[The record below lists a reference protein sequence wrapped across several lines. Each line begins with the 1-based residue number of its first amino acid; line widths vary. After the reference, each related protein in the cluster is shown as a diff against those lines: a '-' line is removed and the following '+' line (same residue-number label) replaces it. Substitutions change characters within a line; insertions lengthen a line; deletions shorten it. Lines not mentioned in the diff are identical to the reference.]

1 MSRLT
6 TNYGYNIS
14 EGSDLVNPLV
24 DIFPNWEAIDGDL
37 KNVSDDAVGR
47 ATELTTGTVHALTRS
62 DTDRNVFVFTA
73 TSNFTAGDT
82 FTLDGTQV
90 SALTPAG
97 EQLATGCYI
106 IGSDVLVA
114 VHGTLMTMYVS
125 PTKVADSDK
134 LDGHD
139 STYFATASGVS
150 DLSDDLDGVSDK
162 VGTGVLTTTAQDCV
176 GAINE
181 LNSDLSGNTSSITM
195 SPSGVIDNMT
205 SATNSL
211 VKVGCIVTL
220 NFFTPTG
227 NTNAI
232 PNNVWHTIGTLPTDF
247 RPSLNEIRVRAS
259 TRSGDGNIIIALYST
274 GEVKLLTSGVGLGAQ
289 VGLAFDVSYPV

>member
-1 MSRLT
+1 MSRQT

-14 EGSDLVNPLV
+14 EGSDIVNPLV
-24 DIFPNWEAIDGDL
+24 DIFPNWESLDNDL
-37 KNVSDDAVGR
+37 KDVSDDAVGR
-47 ATELTTGTVHALTRS
+47 ATELTTGTVHTLTRS
-62 DTDRNVFVFTA
+62 DTGRNVFVFTA

-150 DLSDDLDGVSDK
+150 DLSDDLDAVSNK
-162 VGTGVLTTTAQDCV
+162 VGTGVLTTDSQNCV

-181 LNSDLSGNTSSITM
+181 LNSDLTDKQNKITTIEI
-195 SPSGVIDNMT
+195 SV
-205 SATNSL
+205 ATQL
-211 VKVGCIVTL
+211 TL
-220 NFFTPTG
+220 NTDIQCGVGTHDLSLSPG
-227 NTNAI
+227 YPN
-232 PNNVWHTIGTLPTDF
+232 PNNIIGCEVISSNISTYSTDLVEAYILNDKKTLRLCHRGSINSTG
-247 RPSLNEIRVRAS
+247 VAS
-259 TRSGDGNIIIALYST
+259 TRVRFY
-274 GEVKLLTSGVGLGAQ
+274 
-289 VGLAFDVSYPV
+289 VSA

>member
-1 MSRLT
+1 MSRQT

-14 EGSDLVNPLV
+14 EGADIVNPLV
-24 DIFPNWEAIDGDL
+24 DIFPNWEALDSDL
-37 KNVSDDAVGR
+37 KDVSNDAVGS

-82 FTLDGTQV
+82 FTLDGAQV

-139 STYFATASGVS
+139 STYFAIAS
-150 DLSDDLDGVSDK
+150 DLSDLSNDLDVVSNK
-162 VGTGVLTTTAQDCV
+162 VGTGVLVTTAQDCV

-181 LNSDLSGNTSSITM
+181 LD
-195 SPSGVIDNMT
+195 DNLNWKLLGT
-205 SATNSL
+205 
-211 VKVGCIVTL
+211 VTG
-220 NFFTPTG
+220 T
-227 NTNAI
+227 
-232 PNNVWHTIGTLPTDF
+232 GTLDLPDTFKEIHVRVWMPTPGVYLENTFINED
-247 RPSLNEIRVRAS
+247 LNKVP
-259 TRSGDGNIIIALYST
+259 TRYLHSIGGWYYGTNNGWATMADQGGQIHLNTAFYSGSDIATQCQFKVY
-274 GEVKLLTSGVGLGAQ
+274 
-289 VGLAFDVSYPV
+289 YR

>member
-1 MSRLT
+1 MSRQT
-6 TNYGYNIS
+6 TNYGFNIS
-14 EGSDLVNPLV
+14 EGTDLVNPLV
-24 DIFPNWEAIDGDL
+24 DIFPNWESIDSDL
-37 KNVSDDAVGR
+37 KDVSDDAVGR

-82 FTLDGTQV
+82 FTLDGDQV

-139 STYFATASGVS
+139 STYFATASDVS
-150 DLSDDLDGVSDK
+150 DLSDDLDAVSNK

-181 LNSDLSGNTSSITM
+181 LNSDLTVS
-195 SPSGVIDNMT
+195 
-205 SATNSL
+205 SATDIFTPATGVSVFVNNTLQNNKMVRLSL
-211 VKVGCIVTL
+211 ILDCSNVTSTVATEIEVGTVSLPPAINAVRTIAMGYSTSVDAGTCMTCNIATNGRVTL
-220 NFFTPTG
+220 QHMAGQKYVVIYVCYF
-227 NTNAI
+227 I
-232 PNNVWHTIGTLPTDF
+232 
-247 RPSLNEIRVRAS
+247 
-259 TRSGDGNIIIALYST
+259 
-274 GEVKLLTSGVGLGAQ
+274 
-289 VGLAFDVSYPV
+289 

>member
-1 MSRLT
+1 MSRQT

-24 DIFPNWEAIDGDL
+24 DIFPNWEAIDSDL
-37 KNVSDDAVGR
+37 KDVSDDAVGR

-62 DTDRNVFVFTA
+62 DTDRDVFVFTA

-97 EQLATGCYI
+97 EQLASGCYI

-139 STYFATASGVS
+139 STYFATASDVS
-150 DLSDDLDGVSDK
+150 DLSDDLDTISDK

-181 LNSDLSGNTSSITM
+181 LNSDLTDMFVYRSYSAQMPLIGSNASIEYTFTIDKPLDDNLRIISIIPWSNNEWNKISITRQF
-195 SPSGVIDNMT
+195 SPD
-205 SATNSL
+205 SATSIRCNVLNLSSAGQPTCGIDVVLIKNS
-211 VKVGCIVTL
+211 
-220 NFFTPTG
+220 FF
-227 NTNAI
+227 
-232 PNNVWHTIGTLPTDF
+232 
-247 RPSLNEIRVRAS
+247 
-259 TRSGDGNIIIALYST
+259 
-274 GEVKLLTSGVGLGAQ
+274 
-289 VGLAFDVSYPV
+289 

>member
-1 MSRLT
+1 MARQT

-14 EGSDLVNPLV
+14 EGTDLVNPLV
-24 DIFPNWEAIDGDL
+24 DIFPNWEAIDTDL
-37 KNVSDDAVGR
+37 KAVSDSAVGG

-62 DTDRNVFVFTA
+62 DSDRDVFVFTA

-82 FTLDGTQV
+82 FTLDGNQV

-125 PTKVADSDK
+125 PTKVTDSDK

-139 STYFATASGVS
+139 STYFATAS
-150 DLSDDLDGVSDK
+150 DLSDVANDVSDISDK
-162 VGTGVLTTTAQDCV
+162 VGTGVLQTTAQNCV

-181 LNSDLSGNTSSITM
+181 LNGAIPFLDTTDITVLTSDFDHPVRSWTATKDCVVCVRVATNVSLGNVIIYVD
-195 SPSGVIDNMT
+195 GVEVYFQFVST
-205 SATNSL
+205 SAPDVLTWQRIPLKTGQQISMNTTGAGCFL
-211 VKVGCIVTL
+211 VK
-220 NFFTPTG
+220 
-227 NTNAI
+227 AI
-232 PNNVWHTIGTLPTDF
+232 
-247 RPSLNEIRVRAS
+247 
-259 TRSGDGNIIIALYST
+259 
-274 GEVKLLTSGVGLGAQ
+274 GVGL
-289 VGLAFDVSYPV
+289 

>member
-1 MSRLT
+1 MSRQT

-14 EGSDLVNPLV
+14 EGTDLVNPLV

-37 KNVSDDAVGR
+37 KDVSDDAVGR

-139 STYFATASGVS
+139 STYFATASGLS
-150 DLSDDLDGVSDK
+150 DLSDDLDAVSDK
-162 VGTGVLTTTAQDCV
+162 VGTGVLTTDAQNCV

-181 LNSDLSGNTSSITM
+181 LNSDLSNKLIGGRIGQILPNTTKTITF
-195 SPSGVIDNMT
+195 SPLSMGVIFI
-205 SATNSL
+205 
-211 VKVGCIVTL
+211 G
-220 NFFTPTG
+220 G
-227 NTNAI
+227 GTNAI
-232 PNNVWHTIGTLPTDF
+232 STVYKYNTTSTDLVGITIGAQGSGLSYAPNGLTLPITNNNSNSANVSVIVF
-247 RPSLNEIRVRAS
+247 Y
-259 TRSGDGNIIIALYST
+259 GDTPIM
-274 GEVKLLTSGVGLGAQ
+274 
-289 VGLAFDVSYPV
+289 D

>member
-1 MSRLT
+1 MSRQT
-6 TNYGYNIS
+6 TNYGFNIS
-14 EGSDLVNPLV
+14 EGTDLVNPLV
-24 DIFPNWEAIDGDL
+24 DIFPNWESIDSDL
-37 KNVSDDAVGR
+37 KDVSDDAVGS

-139 STYFATASGVS
+139 STYFATASGIS
-150 DLSDDLDGVSDK
+150 DLSDDLDAVSDK

-181 LNSDLSGNTSSITM
+181 LTRQMPKTLVKSATITNGEISINLNQWLDLDIIENILTIHAEGDVVAWDFAITNGSNTSMTIDLSRQVPET
-195 SPSGVIDNMT
+195 
-205 SATNSL
+205 A
-211 VKVGCIVTL
+211 
-220 NFFTPTG
+220 
-227 NTNAI
+227 
-232 PNNVWHTIGTLPTDF
+232 
-247 RPSLNEIRVRAS
+247 
-259 TRSGDGNIIIALYST
+259 TRSVTFLISVIGWNN
-274 GEVKLLTSGVGLGAQ
+274 
-289 VGLAFDVSYPV
+289 

>member
-24 DIFPNWEAIDGDL
+24 DIFPNWESIDSDL
-37 KNVSDDAVGR
+37 KDVSDDAVGR

-62 DTDRNVFVFTA
+62 DTGRNVFVFTA

-150 DLSDDLDGVSDK
+150 DLSDDLDAVSDK

-181 LNSDLSGNTSSITM
+181 LN
-195 SPSGVIDNMT
+195 
-205 SATNSL
+205 
-211 VKVGCIVTL
+211 
-220 NFFTPTG
+220 
-227 NTNAI
+227 
-232 PNNVWHTIGTLPTDF
+232 
-247 RPSLNEIRVRAS
+247 
-259 TRSGDGNIIIALYST
+259 
-274 GEVKLLTSGVGLGAQ
+274 
-289 VGLAFDVSYPV
+289 VGLANKLDASKLTYTNIQRVNFSEDANTGNIGMTFVLSSVDWLLLTFQASTNSIGMSVSHDGGVTWQNIWVK